1 MIDRAIHTEPVTRD
15 HDRQLALDE
24 RSMRVLELG
33 LAGVALVAAI
43 LLTAI
48 R

>member
-1 MIDRAIHTEPVTRD
+1 MTDRTLSAEQPAA
-15 HDRQLALDE
+15 HDGPLALDE

-33 LAGVALVAAI
+33 LAGISLLAAI
-43 LLTAI
+43 LLTTI